1 MEGNLHSFD
10 MSLLKLNPSYTVV
23 SYDELYEFNTEF
35 VNERQFLNMIN
46 NLVHPTFFF
55 SEIFVNDLIISI
67 KDSYTETLA
76 EKNAKLEKIAEENKT
91 KLISDK
97 YSACFERIDNEG
109 SGFIDFDHLIHL
121 FESYKDGLFKD
132 YVERAR
138 AKMLP
143 DIMLNNEPD
152 TSISKEEFISF
163 LNILISLT
171 DLPKFQDQII
181 QLCMSSAQNGYTDKA
196 RGETRKKWLQQMK
209 VIGNLTYG
217 SLEPLYKHLFL
228 VLLKVFDLVFF
239 V

>member
-109 SGFIDFDHLIHL
+109 SGFIDFDHLI
-121 FESYKDGLFKD
+121 
-132 YVERAR
+132 
-138 AKMLP
+138 
-143 DIMLNNEPD
+143 
-152 TSISKEEFISF
+152 
-163 LNILISLT
+163 LISIFYFLKLMIT
-171 DLPKFQDQII
+171 HDLNP
-181 QLCMSSAQNGYTDKA
+181 
-196 RGETRKKWLQQMK
+196 
-209 VIGNLTYG
+209 
-217 SLEPLYKHLFL
+217 
-228 VLLKVFDLVFF
+228 
-239 V
+239 